1 MTIEEKLKMY
11 KEKERFVEAISGV
24 FQTTKHNST
33 IEGISYEVYNK
44 SFGGSLSETREY
56 IVVYYAGGAK
66 APRTVSGY
74 NCTAIYRIIGDLLN
88 GGYYEEVLEFD
99 SLLEAGYERIGL

>member
-1 MTIEEKLKMY
+1 MTQEEKLQMY
-11 KEKERFVEAISGV
+11 LEKQKFVEAISNV
-24 FQTTKHNST
+24 FQTTTHNST
-33 IEGISYEVYNK
+33 IEGISYEVYRR
-44 SFGGSLSETREY
+44 SFGGRLSETKEY
-56 IVVYYAGGAK
+56 VVVSYAGGAK

-99 SLLEAGYERIGL
+99 SLWEAGYERINL

>member
-1 MTIEEKLKMY
+1 MTLEEKLKMY
-11 KEKERFVEAISGV
+11 KEKQRFVEALSGV
-24 FQTTKHNST
+24 FQTTTHNST
-33 IEGISYEVYNK
+33 IEGISYEVYHR
-44 SFGGSLSETREY
+44 SLGGRLSESKEY
-56 IVVYYAGGAK
+56 VIVYYTGGAK

-99 SLLEAGYERIGL
+99 SLWEAGYERIEL